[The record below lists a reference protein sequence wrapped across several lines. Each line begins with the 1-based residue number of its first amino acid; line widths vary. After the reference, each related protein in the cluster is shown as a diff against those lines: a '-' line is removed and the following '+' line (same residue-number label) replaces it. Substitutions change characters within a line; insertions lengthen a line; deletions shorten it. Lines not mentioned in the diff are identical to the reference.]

1 MGEAERATPA
11 DLRLAGAPSPDTG
24 PAVAAA
30 AALDD
35 DRALARAAA
44 AGDEAAWRRLY
55 DTTCQPLFNFLVYQT
70 GDREAA
76 RDLLQETY
84 VTALA
89 RLDTYRGQGT
99 LLAWLRS
106 VGLRK
111 CLDWRRRVKLRV
123 RKLAALALERTSLTS
138 SGGAAAFPGLGDGF
152 QAALD
157 RLSPH
162 QRAALLLRE
171 LEDVPFAEIA
181 ATLGC
186 GEATARVHHHRA
198 CRNLRAWLS
207 DGPDLVF
214 RELPG
219 GQQS

>member
-1 MGEAERATPA
+1 MAEADRGCVDTVPSTGPDITA
-11 DLRLAGAPSPDTG
+11 DLE
-24 PAVAAA
+24 
-30 AALDD
+30 
-35 DRALARAAA
+35 LARAAA
-44 AGDEAAWRRLY
+44 GGDELAWRRLY
-55 DTTCQPLFNFLVYQT
+55 DATHQPLFNFLAYQT

-84 VTALA
+84 VTALG

-99 LLAWLRS
+99 LLSWLRA

-123 RKLAALALERTSLTS
+123 RKLAALALEHTSPS
-138 SGGAAAFPGLGDGF
+138 AAGANAVFPGLGDGF

-171 LEDVPFAEIA
+171 LEDAPFAEIA
-181 ATLGC
+181 VALGC

-198 CRNLRAWLS
+198 CRNLRAWLG

-219 GQQS
+219 GEQS

>member
-1 MGEAERATPA
+1 MGKA
-11 DLRLAGAPSPDTG
+11 DHDQPAGAGTPEV
-24 PAVAAA
+24 AMAAA
-30 AALDD
+30 AEPDLD
-35 DRALARAAA
+35 LARAAA
-44 AGDEAAWRRLY
+44 DGDEEAWRRLY
-55 DTTCQPLFNFLVYQT
+55 DATCQPLFNFLVYQT

-111 CLDWRRRVKLRV
+111 SLDWRRRVKLGV
-123 RKLAALALERTSLTS
+123 RRLAALALERTALSS
-138 SGGAAAFPGLGDGF
+138 SGSESTFPGLGDGF

-171 LEDVPFAEIA
+171 LEDAPFAEIA
-181 ATLGC
+181 AALGC
-186 GEATARVHHHRA
+186 GEPTARVHHHRA
-198 CRNLRAWLS
+198 CRNLRAWLQGG
-207 DGPDLVF
+207 DDLVF

-219 GQQS
+219 GKQS